1 MLIRDDLDCAIRSH
15 ARVLITGGANADI
28 AAAAKWI
35 HDHSARRSGRFVW
48 IDCAAPQ
55 MSLQSRMLDVSG
67 APYPSYPGTLFIEN
81 VGKMHTRMQSELVS
95 VLDHTPDTPIISATK
110 ENLHDAVL
118 AGRFREDLYYRLNT
132 IHIVWP
138 NASR

>member
-1 MLIRDDLDCAIRSH
+1 
-15 ARVLITGGANADI
+15 
-28 AAAAKWI
+28 
-35 HDHSARRSGRFVW
+35 
-48 IDCAAPQ
+48 
-55 MSLQSRMLDVSG
+55 
-67 APYPSYPGTLFIEN
+67 
-81 VGKMHTRMQSELVS
+81 MHTRMQSELVS